1 MDMLEQ
7 VTPVLLTFNEAE
19 NISRTLSRLMWAR
32 DIVVVD
38 SGSTDGT
45 ISLLTKFAQV
55 RVFTRTFDNH
65 HNQWN
70 YAVRNTSIATPW
82 ILRLDADYQVTGA
95 LVEEISQ
102 LDQGDA
108 VDAYY
113 VAFDYAI
120 FSRKLISSLYPPKP
134 VLLRKDRL
142 TILDKGHTEGWS
154 VQGPVKTLN
163 ARIIHD
169 DWKSTEQWLNAQGNY
184 MRREVRKLHTGRGRL
199 QDWARLALPGF
210 PIVVFL
216 YCLFVK
222 GLILNGRAG
231 VFYALQRMV
240 AEAVFSLIVLE
251 NKLREQSK
259 TPSDL
264 A

>member
-7 VTPVLLTFNEAE
+7 ITPVLLTFNEAE
-19 NISRTLSRLMWAR
+19 NISRTLSRLMWAK

-45 ISLLTKFAQV
+45 VSLVTKFAQV
-55 RVFTRTFDNH
+55 RVFTRTFDSH

-70 YAVRNTSIATPW
+70 YAVRNTAIATPW

-120 FSRKLISSLYPPKP
+120 FSRKLISSLYPPKL
-134 VLLRKDRL
+134 V
-142 TILDKGHTEGWS
+142 
-154 VQGPVKTLN
+154 
-163 ARIIHD
+163 
-169 DWKSTEQWLNAQGNY
+169 
-184 MRREVRKLHTGRGRL
+184 
-199 QDWARLALPGF
+199 
-210 PIVVFL
+210 
-216 YCLFVK
+216 
-222 GLILNGRAG
+222 
-231 VFYALQRMV
+231 
-240 AEAVFSLIVLE
+240 
-251 NKLREQSK
+251 
-259 TPSDL
+259 
-264 A
+264 